1 MELLLETTKGRLQ
14 PVQPSP
20 SCLTVGSF
28 QPSPSAW
35 AGQLSIV
42 NCQLTSFMQLV
53 VPRAVSAAVR
63 MDTTT

>member
-1 MELLLETTKGRLQ
+1 MELLLETTKGKAATCATFSFSF
-14 PVQPSP
+14 PV
-20 SCLTVGSF
+20 GFF

-42 NCQLTSFMQLV
+42 NCQLTNFMQLV